1 MLDQRLNTILISF
14 VFDAMHQICD
24 VVSTGLAHYCGLVV
38 CPVRL
43 RLVYVFVRSL
53 LFGADAVPVESLALQ
68 FLLRLEFFA

>member
-24 VVSTGLAHYCGLVV
+24 VVSTGLAHDCDLVM

-43 RLVYVFVRSL
+43 RLVYVFVGNL

-68 FLLRLEFFA
+68 FLLRLEFFT